1 VELCQKRGGVLLTK
15 ISIGVRG
22 FDNLLNGG
30 VIAGNTVLVEGIP
43 GAGKT
48 TLGMEFIYRGIRDF
62 GEPGIILTFEQFP
75 ESLYRDARSLGWD
88 LRALEKENK
97 LRVICTSPEVVLQP
111 ELNFLEEVV
120 QSVGAK
126 RMLVDSISHFR
137 QVVNHPFKLRQA
149 VYSFCN
155 GLHRLGLTSFLIKEL
170 EGASD
175 SIYSFEEFL
184 VDVVVRLHY
193 EARDGLSRQRTIE
206 VVKSRGQ
213 AHVSGRHSFQITEG
227 GIRVFSLR
235 PMFANTP
242 KNTSFGRQLPT
253 GIKGLDDLIGE
264 GLPPGITILV
274 AGETGTGK
282 SVLGLEYLVKG
293 ALLYQ
298 QKGLFVSLEEPPE
311 RVYFQSADFSW
322 DMEALAK
329 EGKVQVIFKPFVDTE
344 FDELAIDL
352 VSYIR
357 DHQIQRLV
365 LDPLPALISQI
376 EDVSVLREKLY
387 YLTANLNKLGCT
399 SLFLYPLGSHDS
411 DKQFAVA
418 QSLVQGS
425 ILLKYAWF
433 QNRRLRQLEL
443 YKLRGVNHVTG
454 NHLMEITEKGI
465 QVFPRQGGLRT

>member
-1 VELCQKRGGVLLTK
+1 MTK
-15 ISIGVRG
+15 ISFGVNG
-22 FDNLLNGG
+22 IDHLFSGG
-30 VIAGNTVLVEGIP
+30 VIAGNTVLVEGVP

-48 TLGMEFIYRGIRDF
+48 TLGMEFIYRGIKDF
-62 GEPGIILTFEQFP
+62 GDPGIILTFEQFP
-75 ESLYRDARSLGWD
+75 ESLYRDACSLGWD
-88 LRALEKENK
+88 LKALEKENK

-111 ELNFLEEVV
+111 DIGLIEEVV
-120 QSVGAK
+120 QSIGAK
-126 RMLVDSISHFR
+126 RILVDSISHFR

-155 GLHRLGLTSFLIKEL
+155 GLHRLGLTSFLIKEM

-175 SIYSFEEFL
+175 SSYSFEEFL

-193 EARDGLSRQRTIE
+193 EARDGLARQRTIE

-213 AHVSGRHSFQITEG
+213 SHVSGRHSFLIKEG
-227 GIRVFSLR
+227 GVKVFSLR
-235 PMFANTP
+235 PILVHTP
-242 KNTSFGRQLPT
+242 QNTSSRRQLPT

-282 SVLGLEYLVKG
+282 SVLGLEYLVNG

-329 EGKVQVIFKPFVDTE
+329 DKMVQVIFKPFVDTE
-344 FDELAIDL
+344 FDELAIEL

-365 LDPLPALISQI
+365 LDPLPALLSQI
-376 EDVSVLREKLY
+376 QDVSVLREKLY
-387 YLTANLNKLGCT
+387 YLTANLNNLGCT
-399 SLFLYPLGSHDS
+399 SLFLYPLVSQDS
-411 DKQFAVA
+411 DQQFAVV

-425 ILLKYAWF
+425 IILKYIWF
-433 QNRRLRQLEL
+433 RNRRLRQLEL
-443 YKLRGVNHVTG
+443 YKLRGVNHITG

-465 QVFPRQGGLRT
+465 RVFPRQGGV